1 MTQEIETFESQKNAH
16 MYTLA
21 IPVINLYFNRMLL
34 EK

>member
-21 IPVINLYFNRMLL
+21 IPWLICILTECY
-34 EK
+34 